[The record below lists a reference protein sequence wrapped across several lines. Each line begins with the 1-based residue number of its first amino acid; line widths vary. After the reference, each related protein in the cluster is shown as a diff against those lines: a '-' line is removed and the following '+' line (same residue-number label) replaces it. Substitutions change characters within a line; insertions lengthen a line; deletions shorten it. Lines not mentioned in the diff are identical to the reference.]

1 MYDFKIQCQL
11 GKRCRKWKCDTRRKD
26 IDNQNK
32 IKNTK
37 LSAVILKN
45 YKKTGRDWTRKPL
58 LVTQDQFNQADKV
71 LEIKLK
77 QKSRGEIKNI
87 KPEKYLLKTWI
98 ADPITF
104 VSTIYND
111 EFEII

>member
-1 MYDFKIQCQL
+1 M
-11 GKRCRKWKCDTRRKD
+11 
-26 IDNQNK
+26 
-32 IKNTK
+32 
-37 LSAVILKN
+37 
-45 YKKTGRDWTRKPL
+45 
-58 LVTQDQFNQADKV
+58 
-71 LEIKLK
+71 KLK

-98 ADPITF
+98 ADPVTF